1 MKPNNLQLAVQT
13 SLKRG
18 FKAEAERIATDC
30 RVKLGLHPCAPICAF
45 DLAKFMGIIV
55 YEATDFLTSDDER
68 NKLAGI
74 DNYECG
80 WSALTMLN
88 KVQEQLIIHNGSHS
102 PARQQSNIMHEI
114 AHILCKHEKKPLP
127 EGINLPFGMR
137 DFDKLQ
143 EDEAIYLGATLQL
156 SRPCLLWAKKRNMN
170 NSEIAN
176 HFNASIEMVNFRVAS
191 TGVNKQYF
199 ARKQTY

>member
-1 MKPNNLQLAVQT
+1 MATKT

-18 FKAEAERIATDC
+18 FKAKAEKIATEY
-30 RVKLGLHPCAPICAF
+30 REKLGIHPCAPLCAF
-45 DLAKFMGIIV
+45 KLADSLNIIV
-55 YEATDFLTSDDER
+55 YDATKFLSGIEDV
-68 NKLAGI
+68 NKLSGLAGN
-74 DNYECG
+74 DCG

-88 KVQEQLIIHNGSHS
+88 KEGKRLIIHNPFHT

-114 AHILCKHEKKPLP
+114 AHILCEHNKKPLP

-137 DFDKLQ
+137 DFDKEQ

-156 SRPCLLWAKKRNMN
+156 SRPCLLWAKKRNMS

-176 HFNASIEMVNFRVAS
+176 HFNASIEMVNFRIAS
-191 TGVNKQYF
+191 TGVNKQYPKRQQAF
-199 ARKQTY
+199 K

>member
-1 MKPNNLQLAVQT
+1 MATKT

-18 FKAEAERIATDC
+18 FKAKAERIATEY
-30 RVKLGLHPCAPICAF
+30 REKLGIHPCAPLCAF
-45 DLAKFMGIIV
+45 KLAKSLNIIV
-55 YEATDFLTSDDER
+55 HEATTFLSGSEDA
-68 NKLAGI
+68 NKLSGLA
-74 DNYECG
+74 DNDCG

-88 KVQEQLIIHNGSHS
+88 KEGKRLIIHNPFHA

-114 AHILCKHEKKPLP
+114 AHIICEHRKKPLP

-137 DFDKLQ
+137 DFDKEQ

-170 NSEIAN
+170 NSEIAKY
-176 HFNASIEMVNFRVAS
+176 FNVSMEMVNFRMAT
-191 TGVNKQYF
+191 TGVYKQYTK
-199 ARKQTY
+199 RQQI

>member
-1 MKPNNLQLAVQT
+1 LATQT

-18 FKAEAERIATDC
+18 FKAKAERIATEY
-30 RVKLGLHPCAPICAF
+30 REKLDIHPCAPLCAF
-45 DLAKFMGIIV
+45 TLAKFLGIVV
-55 YEATDFLTSDDER
+55 YDATYFLSELNEI
-68 NKLAGI
+68 NKLSGL
-74 DNYECG
+74 DGNDCG

-88 KVQEQLIIHNGSHS
+88 KDGKRLIIHNPFHT

-114 AHILCKHEKKPLP
+114 AHILCEHKKKPLP
-127 EGINLPFGMR
+127 KEINLPFGMR
-137 DFDKLQ
+137 DFDKEQ
-143 EDEAIYLGATLQL
+143 EDEAVYLGDTLQL

-191 TGVNKQYF
+191 TGVNKQYS
-199 ARKQTY
+199 KQK